1 MAKRNPAQDVETLV
15 PGAVST
21 NGGAA
26 TDGLAAAP
34 ISTDIDRSE
43 EPEGI
48 DADNPTGETPYDPP
62 PVARRVSAYAVA
74 LGQLEHVFEFMN
86 LEPDMRAY
94 LRTCQREL
102 IVHFPVQMDDGAI
115 RMFTGFRVHHNMTK
129 GPTKGGIR
137 YHPDVS
143 LDECRA
149 LAMWMTWKCALMN
162 LPYGGAK
169 GGVIVDPS
177 ALSKRELEKMTRR
190 YATEISPFIGPERD
204 IPAPDVGTNAQVMAW
219 IMDTYSMHRGHSIP
233 AVITGKPVAIG
244 GTLGRE
250 SATGLGVTYITRA
263 IMKQRFGRSLDDA
276 SVAIQGFG
284 NVGGWTART
293 MHERG
298 ARIVAVSDK
307 FGGIYNA
314 KGLDLRQLQRHIQ
327 ETGTVLG
334 YNGSDTISN
343 SELLELDVDVL
354 VPAALE
360 GQITRHNAHKVRAT
374 IVAEGANGPTT
385 PDADQI
391 LADKGILVIPDV
403 ICNAGGVVVSYFEWV
418 QGLQS
423 FFWDEGEV
431 RRQMERTLLDN
442 LDVVIGTTTRRKCD
456 LRTAAYVISIER
468 IKEAMQLRGFYP

>member
-1 MAKRNPAQDVETLV
+1 MAKQKSPLTADQAGENTSEQN
-15 PGAVST
+15 GADAFDLLTSAT
-21 NGGAA
+21 MLNTADASEQAGAP
-26 TDGLAAAP
+26 D
-34 ISTDIDRSE
+34 E
-43 EPEGI
+43 E
-48 DADNPTGETPYDPP
+48 NPTGETPYDPP
-62 PVARRVSAYAVA
+62 PAPRRVSAYAVA
-74 LGQLEHVFEFMN
+74 LGQLERVSNYMN
-86 LEPDMRAY
+86 LEDDMRLY

-102 IVHFPVQMDDGAI
+102 IVHFPVQMDDGGI

-137 YHPDVS
+137 YHPDVT

-169 GGVIVDPS
+169 GGVIVDP
-177 ALSKRELEKMTRR
+177 AKLSMRELEKMTRR
-190 YATEISPFIGPERD
+190 YATEIGPFIGPERD
-204 IPAPDVGTNAQVMAW
+204 IPAPDIGTNAQVMAW

-276 SVAIQGFG
+276 AVAIQGFG

-298 ARIVAVSDK
+298 ARIVAISDI
-307 FGGIYNA
+307 FGGIYNP
-314 KGLDLRQLQRHIQ
+314 KGIDLRQLQHYVH
-327 ETGTVLG
+327 ETGSVLG
-334 YNGSDTISN
+334 YNGADTITN

-360 GQITRHNAHKVRAT
+360 GQITRHNASKVRAT

-385 PDADQI
+385 PDADEI
-391 LADKGILVIPDV
+391 LADKGVLVIPDV

-423 FFWDEGEV
+423 FFWNEGEV

-442 LDVVIGTTTRRKCD
+442 LEVVIGTTTRRKCD
-456 LRTAAYVISIER
+456 LRTAAYIISIER
-468 IKEAMQLRGFYP
+468 IQEAMRLRGFYP